1 MAEQLSYVIVGNGIA
16 GVTAAE
22 TLRAEDSSVD
32 ITVIADNPFPVY
44 NRPALKDF
52 LAGRVAEDTLWM
64 RPKSSYR
71 DQHIRFL
78 VERVVGIQA
87 VQHSILL
94 QSGRQV
100 GYHRLLLATG
110 ARARR
115 LACPGANLAGVCT
128 LRSVVD
134 YHWVLDRLSH
144 VRRIV
149 VSGSG
154 PLALETVE
162 ILNHRGYQVT
172 HLLRH
177 RTLWSELL
185 DKTASDLVLQQ
196 ERQEGVDVHI
206 EEEIAEIAGRN
217 GQVTGIVT
225 TRGAHIPCEM
235 VVVAIGIEPVIDYIK
250 GSGIAR
256 GRGVKVDGYMRT
268 NAPAIYAAG
277 DVAETTDAVTGRTR
291 ITGHWYPAIQQGR
304 AAAYSMLDILD
315 TTRLPHPG
323 TGSGAY
329 FNCISTMF
337 LYGLDF
343 AAVGLTK
350 MPMESRGYQEI
361 VAGPKPHVYRKAL
374 LKGGVAV
381 GMLSLGERKDVLAF
395 KRAIDHGVNVM
406 PIVSYLFAD
415 DFKLAD
421 WLDEQKVPT
430 PILAVSKVSNA
441 ARAKPL
447 NLISTHDTK
456 GQFIQARP
464 GKEQYNEQ
472 AGYNKLAASVSID
485 PYTMPIVSVPKP
497 ATATPTISPTEAF
510 LVPIFSTN
518 IVGREQPGKET
529 SPEYI
534 ALRSAETRLSPTG
547 VLTIG
552 RAPNA
557 SLLINHYAVSRH
569 HAEIT
574 YANGHYLLRDLGSRN
589 GTFLNDRRLEP
600 YKVHILNPRDQIRFG
615 MVMVYMLQIRPV
627 GTTTLS
633 GGGLVNL

>member
-32 ITVIADNPFPVY
+32 ITVIADHPYPVY

-64 RPKSSYR
+64 RPKSFYW

-87 VQHSILL
+87 GQHSVLL

-128 LRSVVD
+128 LRTVAD
-134 YHWVLDRLSH
+134 YHGVLNRLSH
-144 VRRIV
+144 ARRIV

-177 RTLWSELL
+177 RTLWSEVL
-185 DKTASDLVLQQ
+185 DKTASDIVLQQ
-196 ERQEGVDVHI
+196 ERQEGVDMHI
-206 EEEIAEIAGRN
+206 EEEIAEIVGRN
-217 GQVTGIVT
+217 GQVAGIVT

-256 GRGVKVDGYMRT
+256 GRGVKVDGCMRT
-268 NAPAIYAAG
+268 NAPDIYAAG

-315 TTRLPHPG
+315 TRRLPHPG

-329 FNCISTMF
+329 FNCVTTMF

-350 MPMESRGYQEI
+350 MPIESRGYQEV

-374 LKGGVAV
+374 LKDGVAV

-395 KRAIDHGVNVM
+395 KRTIDHGVNVM

-421 WLDEQKVPT
+421 WLDEQRIPT
-430 PILAVSKVSNA
+430 PILAVSKMRNA
-441 ARAKPL
+441 ARANLPS
-447 NLISTHDTK
+447 LISTYDTK
-456 GQFIQARP
+456 RQFIQVRP
-464 GKEQYNEQ
+464 GKEQHNEQ
-472 AGYNKLAASVSID
+472 AGYDKSAASVSVD

-497 ATATPTISPTEAF
+497 ATATLTISPAEAF

-529 SPEYI
+529 SPENI
-534 ALRSAETRLSPTG
+534 APRSAETRLSPTG

-552 RAPNA
+552 REPNA
-557 SLLINHYAVSRH
+557 SLLINHYAVSRR

-589 GTFLNDRRLEP
+589 GTFLNDIRLEP
-600 YKVHILNPRDQIRFG
+600 YRVHSLNPRDQIRIA
-615 MVMVYMLQIRPV
+615 MVMVYMYQTSP
-627 GTTTLS
+627 
-633 GGGLVNL
+633 

>member
-1 MAEQLSYVIVGNGIA
+1 MVEQLSYVIVGNGIA

-32 ITVIADNPFPVY
+32 ITVIADNPSPVY

-52 LAGRVAEDTLWM
+52 LAGRLAEDILWM
-64 RPKSSYR
+64 RPKSFYR
-71 DQHIRFL
+71 DQHICFL
-78 VERVVGIQA
+78 VERVAGIQVA
-87 VQHSILL
+87 QHSILL

-115 LACPGANLAGVCT
+115 LACPGANLAGVFT
-128 LRSVVD
+128 LRTVAD
-134 YHWVLDRLSH
+134 YQWVLNCLSH

-149 VSGSG
+149 VIGSG
-154 PLALETVE
+154 PLALETIE

-177 RTLWSELL
+177 RTLWSEVL

-206 EEEIAEIAGRN
+206 EEEIAEIAGMN

-235 VVVAIGIEPVIDYIK
+235 VVMAIGIEPVIDYIK

-256 GRGVKVDGYMRT
+256 GRGVKVDGCMKT
-268 NAPAIYAAG
+268 SVPDIYAAG
-277 DVAETTDAVTGRTR
+277 DVAETIDAVTGRSR
-291 ITGHWYPAIQQGR
+291 ITGQWYQAIHQGR

-315 TTRLPHPG
+315 TTRLSHS
-323 TGSGAY
+323 GSGAY
-329 FNCISTMF
+329 FNCVSTMF

-350 MPMESRGYQEI
+350 MPVDSLGYQEI
-361 VAGPKPHVYRKAL
+361 VAGPKPLVYRKAL
-374 LKGGVAV
+374 LKGGVVV
-381 GMLSLGERKDVLAF
+381 GMLSLGERKDVLTF
-395 KRAIDHGVNVM
+395 KRAIDHRVNVM
-406 PIVSYLFAD
+406 PVVSYLFAD
-415 DFKLAD
+415 DFKLAN
-421 WLDEQKVPT
+421 WLDEQRVPT
-430 PILAVSKVSNA
+430 PILSVSKLSNA

-447 NLISTHDTK
+447 NLISTYNTK
-456 GQFIQARP
+456 RQFIQARA
-464 GKEQYNEQ
+464 GKEEYTEQ
-472 AGYNKLAASVSID
+472 AGHNKLAASVSID

-497 ATATPTISPTEAF
+497 ATATLSISPAEAF
-510 LVPIFSTN
+510 LVPVSPTE
-518 IVGREQPGKET
+518 IVGQEQASKET
-529 SPEYI
+529 SPAYI
-534 ALRSAETRLSPTG
+534 APRSAKTRLSPTG
-547 VLTIG
+547 ILTIG

-557 SLLINHYAVSRH
+557 LLLINHYAVSRR

-574 YANGHYLLRDLGSRN
+574 YANGLYLLRDLGSRN

-600 YKVHILNPRDQIRFG
+600 YRAYILNPRDQVRIARVMLYRFQTSP
-615 MVMVYMLQIRPV
+615 LER
-627 GTTTLS
+627 
-633 GGGLVNL
+633 

>member
-1 MAEQLSYVIVGNGIA
+1 LIHVGETMVEQLSYVIVGNGIA
-16 GVTAAE
+16 GITAAE
-22 TLRAEDSSVD
+22 TLRAEDSSAD

-52 LAGRVAEDTLWM
+52 LAGRVAEDRLWM
-64 RPKSSYR
+64 RPKSFYQ

-87 VQHSILL
+87 RQHSVLL

-100 GYHRLLLATG
+100 GFRRLLLATG
-110 ARARR
+110 ARARH
-115 LACPGANLAGVCT
+115 LTCPGTNLAGVCT
-128 LRSVVD
+128 LRSVAD
-134 YHWVLDRLSH
+134 YHRGLNRLSH
-144 VRRIV
+144 ARRIV

-154 PLALETVE
+154 PLALETIE

-177 RTLWSELL
+177 RTLWSEVL
-185 DKTASDLVLQQ
+185 DKMTSDLLLQQ

-206 EEEIAEIAGRN
+206 EEEIAEITGRN

-225 TRGAHIPCEM
+225 TRGAYIPCEM
-235 VVVAIGIEPVIDYIK
+235 VVVAIGVEPVIDYIK
-250 GSGIAR
+250 GSGIAS
-256 GRGVKVDGYMRT
+256 GRGVKVDGCMRT
-268 NAPAIYAAG
+268 NAPNIFAAG
-277 DVAETTDAVTGRTR
+277 DVAETTDAVTGRAR
-291 ITGHWYPAIQQGR
+291 ITGQWHQAIQQGR
-304 AAAYSMLDILD
+304 VAAYSMLDILD
-315 TTRLPHPG
+315 TTQLPHRG

-329 FNCISTMF
+329 FNCVSTMF
-337 LYGLDF
+337 VYGLDF

-374 LKGGVAV
+374 LKDGVAV
-381 GMLSLGERKDVLAF
+381 GMLALGERKDVLAF
-395 KRAIDHGVNVM
+395 KRAIDHRVNVM
-406 PIVSYLFAD
+406 PIISYLFAD

-421 WLDEQKVPT
+421 WLDEQRVPR

-447 NLISTHDTK
+447 NLISTYDTK
-456 GQFIQARP
+456 RQFIQMRP
-464 GKEQYNEQ
+464 GKEQLNEQ
-472 AGYNKLAASVSID
+472 AGHDKWAASIRID
-485 PYTMPIVSVPKP
+485 PYNMPVVSVPKP
-497 ATATPTISPTEAF
+497 ATTTLTISPVEAF

-518 IVGREQPGKET
+518 IVGQEQSGKET

-534 ALRSAETRLSPTG
+534 APRLEGTRLSPTR
-547 VLTIG
+547 VVTIG

-557 SLLINHYAVSRH
+557 SLLINHYAVSRR

-574 YANGHYLLRDLGSRN
+574 HANDHYLLRDLGSRN

-600 YKVHILNPRDQIRFG
+600 YRVYILNPRDQIRIA
-615 MVMVYMLQIRPV
+615 MVMAYMYQTSPV
-627 GTTTLS
+627 ER
-633 GGGLVNL
+633 